1 MSQFRR
7 LSKTM
12 SASPQISTDDVAAA
26 AGEGI
31 TLIIN
36 NRPDGEEDGQPAG
49 AEIEAAA
56 RAAGIAY
63 CAIPV
68 SGGGFGE
75 PQVNA
80 MIEALRST
88 DGPVLGYC
96 RSGTRST
103 LLWSLAQAKLGR
115 DPDEIAAAA
124 RAAGYDISPVRAAVD
139 MLAAG
144 ARQGA

>member
-7 LSKTM
+7 LSDTM

-26 AGEGI
+26 AAEGI
-31 TLIIN
+31 TLNIN
-36 NRPDGEEDGQPAG
+36 NRPDGEDDGQPAG

-56 RAAGIAY
+56 HTAGIAY

-80 MIEALRST
+80 MIEALQST

-124 RAAGYDISPVRAAVD
+124 RAAGYDISPVRPAVD

-144 ARQGA
+144 ARHSA